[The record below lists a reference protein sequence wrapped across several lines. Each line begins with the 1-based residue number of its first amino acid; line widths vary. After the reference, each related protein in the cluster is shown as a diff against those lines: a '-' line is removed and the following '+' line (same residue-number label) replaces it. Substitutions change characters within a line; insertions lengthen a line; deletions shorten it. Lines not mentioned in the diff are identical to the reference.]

1 MAMQNQLFPLA
12 LLVYSINMTL
22 CYFYDTISYV
32 VIETKDKVK
41 SCFSCHSHLIYVMK

>member
-22 CYFYDTISYV
+22 CYFLFV
-32 VIETKDKVK
+32 VIETKHKVK